1 MGVISL
7 GVVWLLQTLPLS
19 QKETLAGVSVIQAR
33 SNFYATQPSN
43 LPHIFESKSILA
55 GSKVF
60 FSDIT
65 PAASYIPALTLSDDI
80 RPVQMY
86 IIFGVIIFFIYKL

>member
-19 QKETLAGVSVIQAR
+19 QKKTLAGVSVIQPALI
-33 SNFYATQPSN
+33 FYPTQPSN

-60 FSDIT
+60 FSDIR
-65 PAASYIPALTLSDDI
+65 PAASYIPALKPDI
-80 RPVQMY
+80 RPVQMN
-86 IIFGVIIFFIYKL
+86 IIFV

>member
-19 QKETLAGVSVIQAR
+19 QKKNPSRRFVVSVVQAR
-33 SNFYATQPSN
+33 SNLYATQPSK

-60 FSDIT
+60 FSDIR
-65 PAASYIPALTLSDDI
+65 PAASYIRALK
-80 RPVQMY
+80 R
-86 IIFGVIIFFIYKL
+86 

>member
-65 PAASYIPALTLSDDI
+65 PAASYIPAFK
-80 RPVQMY
+80 R
-86 IIFGVIIFFIYKL
+86 